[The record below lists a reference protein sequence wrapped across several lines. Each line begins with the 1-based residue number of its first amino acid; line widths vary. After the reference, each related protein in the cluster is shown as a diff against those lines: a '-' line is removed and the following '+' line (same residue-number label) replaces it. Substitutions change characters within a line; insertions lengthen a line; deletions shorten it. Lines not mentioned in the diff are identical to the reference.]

1 MPHRFYI
8 PVMGTCFT
16 TDTPLRVSHLGIDSA
31 ISLVDDKL
39 LEQIG
44 TAYAQRSGIPYG
56 KVLPGTAHA
65 RAERIRRYLNLL
77 NLLVQKRFSR
87 VLASPFNGH
96 SEKDRYFN
104 LLPTDDPLRERYV
117 QMMELPPGEFRT
129 SEEMFLTS
137 RMNPG
142 AVDVNIMVKL
152 DRPGFDDAKEALR
165 GYAESDL
172 CKNTS
177 LILSAGINQSLFSEM
192 EKFPCFYR
200 NAEGDFDKKI
210 TIKISDFRSAQIQ
223 GKFLSR
229 KGLEVSEYRIE
240 SGLNCGGHL
249 FPAEGEL
256 LPSILQD
263 FLEKRELLLS
273 GFNAAVEKYYAAH
286 GLDLDRLNVP
296 HKAKFSVQGGIGNF
310 GEMERLFTVY
320 NMDRCGWGSPF
331 LLVPEATLVDEK
343 TRSLLAEAST
353 REIYRSHA
361 SPLGV
366 PFSNLK
372 TCGAEEDRMKKIKAH
387 VPGSSCPKGFL
398 QNNTEF
404 SANPICTAS
413 REYQKRKLAQID
425 SANVPDEEKSR
436 QKDLV
441 LEKTCICH
449 ELGNSALIALGLSD
463 ERESP
468 PSICP
473 GPNLAYFGRE
483 YSLDEMVDFIYGRVG
498 DLTSKGRPHMFAE
511 EILLYA
517 DWFFE
522 EVEDAVGDGERLRH
536 LETVVKNLEVGMG
549 LSLEQAGSRAFPG
562 ENLESVREAVDAVR
576 GRISAARLQAE
587 RLTP

>member
-44 TAYAQRSGIPYG
+44 TAYARKNGIPYG

-65 RAERIRRYLNLL
+65 RAERIRRYLNLV
-77 NLLVQKRFSR
+77 NLLAKRNFSR
-87 VLASPFNGH
+87 VLESPFNGC
-96 SEKDRYFN
+96 SEKDRYFKF
-104 LLPTDDPLRERYV
+104 LPTEDSLRVRYA
-117 QMMELPPGEFRT
+117 QMMGLPPGEFRT
-129 SEEMFLTS
+129 NEENFLTGQ
-137 RMNPG
+137 MHPG
-142 AVDVNIMVKL
+142 AIDVNIMVKL

-200 NAEGDFDKKI
+200 NAEGNFDKKI

-249 FPAEGEL
+249 FPADGEL
-256 LPSILQD
+256 LPSILRD
-263 FLEKRELLLS
+263 FLERRDSLLT
-273 GFNAAVEKYYAAH
+273 GFMPAVEKYYAAH
-286 GLDLDRLNVP
+286 GLDLNRLKVP
-296 HKAKFSVQGGIGNF
+296 HTPKFSVQGGIGNF
-310 GEMERLFTVY
+310 GEMERLLTVY
-320 NMDRCGWGSPF
+320 KMDRCGWGSPF

-343 TRSLLAEAST
+343 TRRLLAEAST

-372 TCGAEEDRMKKIKAH
+372 TCGAEVDRVKKIEAH

-404 SANPICTAS
+404 SASPICTAS
-413 REYQKRKLAQID
+413 REYQKRKLDQID
-425 SANVPDEEKSR
+425 SANISAEEKSR
-436 QKDLV
+436 QKSIV

-449 ELGNSALIALGLSD
+449 ELGNSALIALGLST

-468 PSICP
+468 PSVCP
-473 GPNLAYFGRE
+473 GPNLAYFDRE
-483 YSLDEMVDFIYGRVG
+483 YSLDEMIDFIYGRAKG
-498 DLTSKGRPHMFAE
+498 LTPDGRPHMFAE

-522 EVEDAVGDGERLRH
+522 EAENAKGDAEQWRH
-536 LETVVKNLEVGMG
+536 LDSVVKNLKAGMD
-549 LSLEQAGSRAFPG
+549 LALEQAGSPSFPG
-562 ENLESVREAVDAVR
+562 ENLESVRETVSGALR
-576 GRISAARLQAE
+576 RISARLQSG